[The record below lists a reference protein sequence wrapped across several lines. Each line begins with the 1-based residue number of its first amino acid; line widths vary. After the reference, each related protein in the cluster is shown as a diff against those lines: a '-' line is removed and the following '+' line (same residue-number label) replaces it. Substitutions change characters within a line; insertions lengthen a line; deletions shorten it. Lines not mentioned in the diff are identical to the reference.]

1 MTKELI
7 TYIVNA
13 FTNSAFNGN
22 ATGVVIDSVGLT
34 DEEMS
39 KIAKDLKQHETVF
52 VNKMDVNRYS
62 TRFFTDKG
70 EIDLCGHAT
79 IATFYALAKEEYI
92 TPLDRGTVDIIQ
104 HSRLG
109 KIPVKIEYKNEE
121 VLGISVLLDV
131 VELETSVT
139 KEEMSKVL
147 GISKEDIDLGNRN
160 LPIKKLTSGICDIVV
175 PIKDRET
182 LNKIRLNY
190 DLASEVV
197 KSEEALSI
205 LALTTGDYETV
216 YSRTFSPGIGIEEEP
231 ASGSSALATLKYLK
245 DLSLSKNVIESV
257 QGESF
262 GRIGCVTAEYI
273 EESGKIKVT
282 GGGFVFLTGVL
293 KI

>member
-13 FTNSAFNGN
+13 FTMSAFNGN

-34 DEEMS
+34 DDEMS

-52 VNKMDVNRYS
+52 VKKMDVNRYS

-92 TPLDRGTVDIIQ
+92 IPIDMGTVDIIQ

-121 VLGISVLLDV
+121 VLGISVFLEGR
-131 VELETSVT
+131 ELETSVT
-139 KEEMSKVL
+139 KEEMAKVL
-147 GISKEDIDLGNRN
+147 GISKEDIDLENKD

-175 PIKDRET
+175 PVKDRET
-182 LNKIRLNY
+182 LSKIRLNY
-190 DLASEVV
+190 DLANEIV
-197 KSEEALSI
+197 KREDALSI
-205 LALTTGDYETV
+205 LAFTTGDYERV
-216 YSRTFSPGIGIEEEP
+216 YSRTFSPGLGIEEEP
-231 ASGSSALATLKYLK
+231 ASGTSALATLKYLR
-245 DLSLSKNVIESV
+245 DLGLSKDVIESV
-257 QGESF
+257 QGVSF
-262 GRIGCVTAEYI
+262 GRIGYATAEYI
-273 EESGKIKVT
+273 EESDKIKVT
-282 GGGFVFLTGVL
+282 GEGFVFLTGVL

>member
-34 DEEMS
+34 DDEMS

-52 VNKMDVNRYS
+52 VKKMDVNRYS

-92 TPLDRGTVDIIQ
+92 IPIDRGTVDIIQ

-121 VLGISVLLDV
+121 VLGVSMLLDV
-131 VELETSVT
+131 KEIETSVT
-139 KEEMSKVL
+139 KEEMAKVL
-147 GISKEDIDLGNRN
+147 GISKEDIDLENKD

-175 PIKDRET
+175 PVKDRET
-182 LNKIRLNY
+182 LSKISLNY
-190 DLASEVV
+190 DLANEIV
-197 KSEEALSI
+197 KREEALSI
-205 LALTTGDYETV
+205 LAFTTSDYERV
-216 YSRTFSPGIGIEEEP
+216 YSRTFSPGLGIEEEP
-231 ASGSSALATLKYLK
+231 ASGTSALATLKYLR
-245 DLSLSKNVIESV
+245 DLGLSKDVIESV
-257 QGESF
+257 QG
-262 GRIGCVTAEYI
+262 
-273 EESGKIKVT
+273 
-282 GGGFVFLTGVL
+282 
-293 KI
+293 

>member
-13 FTNSAFNGN
+13 FTMSAFNGN

-34 DEEMS
+34 DDEMS

-52 VNKMDVNRYS
+52 VKKMDVNRYS

-92 TPLDRGTVDIIQ
+92 LPIERGTVDIIQ

-109 KIPVKIEYKNEE
+109 KIPVKIEYRDEE
-121 VLGISVLLDV
+121 VLGVSMLLDV
-131 VELETSVT
+131 KEIETSVT
-139 KEEMSKVL
+139 KEEMTKVL
-147 GISKEDIDLGNRN
+147 GISPEDMDLQNKN

-182 LNKIRLNY
+182 LSKISLNY
-190 DLASEVV
+190 DLATEMV
-197 KSEEALSI
+197 KREEALSI
-205 LALTTGDYETV
+205 LALTTRDGKTV
-216 YSRTFSPGIGIEEEP
+216 YSRTFSPGLGIEEEP
-231 ASGSSALATLKYLK
+231 ASGTSALATLKYLRDLGLAK
-245 DLSLSKNVIESV
+245 DKIESA
-257 QGESF
+257 QGTSF
-262 GRIGCVTAEYI
+262 GRIGSATAEYI

>member
-13 FTNSAFNGN
+13 FTSSAFNGN
-22 ATGVVIDSVGLT
+22 ATGVVIDSVGLS
-34 DEEMS
+34 DDEMS

-52 VNKMDVNRYS
+52 VKKMDVNRYS

-92 TPLDRGTVDIIQ
+92 IPIDRGAVDIIQ

-121 VLGISVLLDV
+121 VLGISVFLEGR
-131 VELETSVT
+131 ELETSVT
-139 KEEMSKVL
+139 KEEMAKVL
-147 GISKEDIDLGNRN
+147 GISKEDIDLENKD

-182 LNKIRLNY
+182 LSKISLNY
-190 DLASEVV
+190 DLANEIV
-197 KSEEALSI
+197 KREDALSI
-205 LALTTGDYETV
+205 LAFTTGDYERV
-216 YSRTFSPGIGIEEEP
+216 YSRTFSPGLGIEEEP
-231 ASGSSALATLKYLK
+231 ASGTSALATLKYLR
-245 DLSLSKNVIESV
+245 DLGLSKDVIESV
-257 QGESF
+257 QGVSF
-262 GRIGCVTAEYI
+262 RRIGHATAEYI
-273 EESGKIKVT
+273 EESDKIKVT

>member
-34 DEEMS
+34 DDEMS

-52 VNKMDVNRYS
+52 VKKMDVNRYS

-92 TPLDRGTVDIIQ
+92 IPIDRGTVDIIQ

-121 VLGISVLLDV
+121 VLGVSMLLDV
-131 VELETSVT
+131 KEIETSVT
-139 KEEMSKVL
+139 KEEMAKVL
-147 GISKEDIDLGNRN
+147 GISPEDMDLQNKN

-182 LNKIRLNY
+182 LSKISLNY
-190 DLASEVV
+190 DLATEMV
-197 KSEEALSI
+197 KREEALSI
-205 LALTTGDYETV
+205 LALTTRDGKTV
-216 YSRTFSPGIGIEEEP
+216 YSRTFSPGLGIEQEP
-231 ASGSSALATLKYLK
+231 ASGTSALATLKYLRDLGLAK
-245 DLSLSKNVIESV
+245 DKIESA
-257 QGESF
+257 QGTSF
-262 GRIGCVTAEYI
+262 GRIGSATAEYI

>member
-34 DEEMS
+34 DDEMS

-52 VNKMDVNRYS
+52 VKKMDVNRYS

-92 TPLDRGTVDIIQ
+92 IPIDRGTVDIIQ

-121 VLGISVLLDV
+121 VLGVSMLLDV
-131 VELETSVT
+131 KEIETSVT
-139 KEEMSKVL
+139 KEEMAKVL
-147 GISKEDIDLGNRN
+147 GISPEDMDLQNKN

-182 LNKIRLNY
+182 LSKISLNY
-190 DLASEVV
+190 DLATEMV
-197 KSEEALSI
+197 KREEALSI
-205 LALTTGDYETV
+205 LALTTRDGKTV
-216 YSRTFSPGIGIEEEP
+216 YSRTFSPGLGIEEEP
-231 ASGSSALATLKYLK
+231 ASGTSALATLKYLRDLGLAK
-245 DLSLSKNVIESV
+245 DKIESA
-257 QGESF
+257 QGTSF
-262 GRIGCVTAEYI
+262 GRIGSATAEYI

>member
-52 VNKMDVNRYS
+52 VKKMDVNRYS

-92 TPLDRGTVDIIQ
+92 IPIDRGTVDIIQ

-109 KIPVKIEYKNEE
+109 KIPVQIEYKNEE

-131 VELETSVT
+131 RELETAIT
-139 KEEMSKVL
+139 KEEMAKVL
-147 GISKEDIDLGNRN
+147 GISKEDMDLEKKNI
-160 LPIKKLTSGICDIVV
+160 PIKKLTSGICDIVV
-175 PIKDRET
+175 PIKDRQT
-182 LNKIRLNY
+182 LSKIKLDY
-190 DLASEVV
+190 KLATEIV
-197 KSEEALSI
+197 KKEDSLSI
-205 LALTTGDYETV
+205 LALTSDDYETV
-216 YSRTFSPGIGIEEEP
+216 YSRTFSPGLGIEEEP
-231 ASGSSALATLKYLK
+231 ASGTSALAALKYLR
-245 DLSLSKNVIESV
+245 DLELSKNKIESV

-262 GRIGCVTAEYI
+262 KRLGSVTAEYI

-282 GGGFVFLTGVL
+282 GEGFVFLTGVL

>member
-13 FTNSAFNGN
+13 FTMSAFNGN

-34 DEEMS
+34 DDEMS

-52 VNKMDVNRYS
+52 VKKMDVNRYS

-92 TPLDRGTVDIIQ
+92 IPIDRGTVDIIQ

-121 VLGISVLLDV
+121 VLGISVFLEGR
-131 VELETSVT
+131 ELETSVT
-139 KEEMSKVL
+139 KEEMAKVL
-147 GISKEDIDLGNRN
+147 GISKEDMDLENKD

-175 PIKDRET
+175 PVKDRET
-182 LNKIRLNY
+182 LSKISLNY
-190 DLASEVV
+190 DLANEIV
-197 KSEEALSI
+197 KREEALSI
-205 LALTTGDYETV
+205 LAFTTSDYERV
-216 YSRTFSPGIGIEEEP
+216 YSRTFSPGLGIEEEP
-231 ASGSSALATLKYLK
+231 ASGTSALATLKYLR
-245 DLSLSKNVIESV
+245 DLGLSKDVIESV
-257 QGESF
+257 QGVSF
-262 GRIGCVTAEYI
+262 GRIGYATAEYI
-273 EESGKIKVT
+273 EESDKIKVT
-282 GGGFVFLTGVL
+282 GEGFVFLTGVL

>member
-13 FTNSAFNGN
+13 FTMSAFNGN

-34 DEEMS
+34 DDEMS

-52 VNKMDVNRYS
+52 VKKMDVNRYS

-92 TPLDRGTVDIIQ
+92 IPIDRGTVDIIQ

-109 KIPVKIEYKNEE
+109 KIPVKIEYRDEE
-121 VLGISVLLDV
+121 VLGVSMLLDV
-131 VELETSVT
+131 KEIETSVT
-139 KEEMSKVL
+139 KEEMAKVL
-147 GISKEDIDLGNRN
+147 GISPEDMDLQNKN

-182 LNKIRLNY
+182 LSKISLNY
-190 DLASEVV
+190 DLATEMV
-197 KSEEALSI
+197 KREEALSI
-205 LALTTGDYETV
+205 LALTTRDGKTV
-216 YSRTFSPGIGIEEEP
+216 YSRTFSPGLGIEEEP
-231 ASGSSALATLKYLK
+231 ASGTSALATLKYLRDLGLAK
-245 DLSLSKNVIESV
+245 DKIESA
-257 QGESF
+257 QGTSF
-262 GRIGCVTAEYI
+262 GRIGSATAEYI

>member
-34 DEEMS
+34 DDEMS

-52 VNKMDVNRYS
+52 VKKMDVNRYS

-92 TPLDRGTVDIIQ
+92 IPIDRGTVDIIQ

-121 VLGISVLLDV
+121 VLGVSMLLDV
-131 VELETSVT
+131 KEIETSVT
-139 KEEMSKVL
+139 KEEMAKVL
-147 GISKEDIDLGNRN
+147 GLSPEDMDLQNKN

-182 LNKIRLNY
+182 LSKISLNY
-190 DLASEVV
+190 DLATEMV
-197 KSEEALSI
+197 KREEALSI
-205 LALTTGDYETV
+205 LALTTRDGKTV
-216 YSRTFSPGIGIEEEP
+216 YSRTFSPGLGIEEEP
-231 ASGSSALATLKYLK
+231 ASGTSALATLKYLRDLGLAK
-245 DLSLSKNVIESV
+245 DKIESA
-257 QGESF
+257 QGTSF
-262 GRIGCVTAEYI
+262 GRIGSATAEYI

>member
-1 MTKELI
+1 
-7 TYIVNA
+7 
-13 FTNSAFNGN
+13 
-22 ATGVVIDSVGLT
+22 
-34 DEEMS
+34 MS

-52 VNKMDVNRYS
+52 VKKMDVNRYS

-92 TPLDRGTVDIIQ
+92 IPIDRGTVDIIQ

-121 VLGISVLLDV
+121 VLGVSMLLDV
-131 VELETSVT
+131 KEIETSVT
-139 KEEMSKVL
+139 KEEMAKVL
-147 GISKEDIDLGNRN
+147 GISPEDMDLQNKN

-182 LNKIRLNY
+182 LSKISLNY
-190 DLASEVV
+190 DLATEMV
-197 KSEEALSI
+197 KREEALSI
-205 LALTTGDYETV
+205 LALTTRDGKTV
-216 YSRTFSPGIGIEEEP
+216 YSRTFSPGLGIEEEP
-231 ASGSSALATLKYLK
+231 ASGTSALATLKYLRDLGLAK
-245 DLSLSKNVIESV
+245 DKIESA
-257 QGESF
+257 QGTSF
-262 GRIGCVTAEYI
+262 GRIGSATAEYI

>member
-34 DEEMS
+34 DDEMS

-52 VNKMDVNRYS
+52 VKKMDVNRYS

-92 TPLDRGTVDIIQ
+92 LPIERGTVDIIQ

-109 KIPVKIEYKNEE
+109 KIPVKIEYRDEE
-121 VLGISVLLDV
+121 VLGVSMLLDV
-131 VELETSVT
+131 KEIETSVT
-139 KEEMSKVL
+139 KEEMAKVL
-147 GISKEDIDLGNRN
+147 GISPEDMDLQNKN

-182 LNKIRLNY
+182 LSKISLNY
-190 DLASEVV
+190 DLATEMV
-197 KSEEALSI
+197 KREEALSI
-205 LALTTGDYETV
+205 LALTTRDGKTV
-216 YSRTFSPGIGIEEEP
+216 YSRTFSPGLGIEEEP
-231 ASGSSALATLKYLK
+231 ASGTSALATLKYLRDLGLAK
-245 DLSLSKNVIESV
+245 DKIESA
-257 QGESF
+257 QGTSF
-262 GRIGCVTAEYI
+262 GRIGSATAEYI
-273 EESGKIKVT
+273 EESDKIKVT